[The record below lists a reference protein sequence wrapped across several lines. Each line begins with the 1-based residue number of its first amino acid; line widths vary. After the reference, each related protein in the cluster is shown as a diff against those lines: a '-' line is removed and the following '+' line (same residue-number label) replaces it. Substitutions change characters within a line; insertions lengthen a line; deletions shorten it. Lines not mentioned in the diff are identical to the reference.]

1 MEIGKKANWEKG
13 YLGYSETSKRKFGER
28 GNLGKQILKENGFI
42 RKEEIWGGRHLGK
55 GEIGK
60 EIYWKLE
67 SNGQKIGI
75 VKTSKFEIYE

>member
-42 RKEEIWGGRHLGK
+42 RKEEIWGGGGIWEK
-55 GEIGK
+55 G
-60 EIYWKLE
+60 KLE
-67 SNGQKIGI
+67 KRYIGNQRAMDR
-75 VKTSKFEIYE
+75 KLEQ

>member
-42 RKEEIWGGRHLGK
+42 RKEEIWGGEAFGK
-55 GEIGK
+55 RGNWKRDILEIR
-60 EIYWKLE
+60 EQWIENW
-67 SNGQKIGI
+67 N
-75 VKTSKFEIYE
+75 SKNFEI